1 MSNNVIEV
9 SECESE
15 LLSII
20 NDILSGRGEY
30 YLERRSENY
39 LTLVAGEYDFC
50 RLKATERTRWISLD
64 MWRCSESIKNS
75 EKLKNVSNKNQ
86 RHWKI
91 KLSDINDIR
100 NYADIL
106 VASFESSIAVKM

>member
-1 MSNNVIEV
+1 
-9 SECESE
+9 
-15 LLSII
+15 
-20 NDILSGRGEY
+20 
-30 YLERRSENY
+30 
-39 LTLVAGEYDFC
+39 
-50 RLKATERTRWISLD
+50 